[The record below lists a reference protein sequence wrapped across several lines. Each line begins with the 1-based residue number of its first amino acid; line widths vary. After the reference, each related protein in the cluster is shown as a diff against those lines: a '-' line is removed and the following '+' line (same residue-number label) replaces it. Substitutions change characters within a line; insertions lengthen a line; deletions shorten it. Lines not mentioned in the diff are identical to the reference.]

1 MKKEKDNWILSVF
14 ILTFVLSV
22 CFSGISNVIVA
33 SFNDVVLFIIL
44 LLVIALG
51 ILFDSIGTASI
62 TAKEATFHSMSSN
75 KVKGAKE
82 AITLIKNSSK
92 IASIC
97 NDVIGDICGILSG
110 SLGAFLAISVS
121 TNTGI
126 NNTIISVII
135 SAFISSLTVGGK
147 AIFKQVAM
155 AKSDSIIFAVGKL
168 KHILK
173 IK

>member
-14 ILTFVLSV
+14 ILTFFLSI

-33 SFNDVVLFIIL
+33 TFNDIVLFIIL
-44 LLVIALG
+44 ILVIALG

-82 AITLIKNSSK
+82 AITLLKNSSR

-110 SLGAFLAISVS
+110 GLGAVLAISLS
-121 TNTGI
+121 TRTGI
-126 NNTIISVII
+126 NNTIISVIV

-155 AKSDSIIFAVGKL
+155 AKSDAIIFAVGKIKHLL
-168 KHILK
+168 KLK
-173 IK
+173 